1 MPVRKM
7 LLDALMTY
15 MGGKLNGKSLSNT
28 ASQIGVMLGVMSC
41 SLYLMWTVSMK
52 VCQGSCTFL
61 TCINNMPILY
71 RPALH
76 ISWHL

>member
-28 ASQIGVMLGVMSC
+28 VFQIGLMLGVMSC
-41 SLYLMWTVSMK
+41 SL
-52 VCQGSCTFL
+52 
-61 TCINNMPILY
+61 
-71 RPALH
+71 
-76 ISWHL
+76 